1 MASSDD
7 MSGLKKGPWTPE
19 EDQKLVEYIH
29 NNGHGNWRALPK
41 LAGLNRCGKS
51 CRLRWTNYLRP
62 GIKRGKFSD
71 DEEKLII
78 KLHSFLGNK
87 WSAIATCL
95 PGRTD
100 NEIKN
105 YWNTHL
111 RKKLL
116 QMGIDPVTHRPRTD
130 HINLINALIGNLPPQ
145 LLAAVS
151 SNFINSTNNINR
163 QFDMNTLT
171 NFLFPD
177 TAQLIHHIQL
187 LQNSSS
193 LVHSLISN
201 AGTDHLNQIFGS
213 QNLCDQNHQLQ
224 EYYNSALMNYQQFL
238 SNNSSDDSSI
248 DNFVLDS
255 SDNVHAEFTDANN
268 LSGKNGN
275 AINVT
280 NGGDQL
286 MVSGTCSTSLSCGN
300 AGSVITG
307 SDQIL
312 RNISVDDVPKLEI
325 MRHDSPECPNN
336 SIELPKENM
345 REIYLKQQLPIQ
357 PSSVSTSTFEA
368 WGQIMGDEE
377 ANDSYWREIIE

>member
-1 MASSDD
+1 MGSSDD

-29 NNGHGNWRALPK
+29 NNGHGNSRALPK

-87 WSAIATCL
+87 
-95 PGRTD
+95 
-100 NEIKN
+100 
-105 YWNTHL
+105 Y
-111 RKKLL
+111 
-116 QMGIDPVTHRPRTD
+116 MGIDPVTHRPRTD

-145 LLAAVS
+145 LLADVS

-275 AINVT
+275 DINVT

-300 AGSVITG
+300 AGSVITA

-345 REIYLKQQLPIQ
+345 REIYPKQQLPIQ